1 MPSTTTRAARL
12 GAAALC
18 AGFSTACDNKP
29 TEPVDFA
36 TLTLVTETT
45 GDTLDVDGYILDV
58 AGESVQVSANG
69 TQVIDRLEPGAVSVD
84 ITGVAVNCSLSG
96 NETRSVTIG
105 TGLNQLRIEV
115 VCRPA
120 LLDKIV
126 FHSDRD
132 GDYELFVMNPD
143 GSQQVQLTNNDDRD
157 QFPAVSPDGT
167 TIAFMRNS
175 SAGSHIYTMGVDGSD
190 ATRITPVVAGV
201 TSNAMPDWAPDG
213 SRIAFYSSPDGSNS
227 DIFVVNPDG
236 SGLTQL
242 TFTDG
247 QDLYPKWS
255 HDGTKLVFAHFLD
268 GQYQLHTVNAD
279 GTGLLRL
286 TNHSEFDLYPS

>member
-120 LLDKIV
+120 L
-126 FHSDRD
+126 
-132 GDYELFVMNPD
+132 
-143 GSQQVQLTNNDDRD
+143 
-157 QFPAVSPDGT
+157 
-167 TIAFMRNS
+167 
-175 SAGSHIYTMGVDGSD
+175 
-190 ATRITPVVAGV
+190 
-201 TSNAMPDWAPDG
+201 MPDWAPDG

-286 TNHSEFDLYPS
+286 TNHSEFDLYPSWSPDDTRLVFSRQLGTEYHLFTVDADGSDVARLTTSTASDMGAEPHLSPGVREVEAGRREIGRCQQESRSA